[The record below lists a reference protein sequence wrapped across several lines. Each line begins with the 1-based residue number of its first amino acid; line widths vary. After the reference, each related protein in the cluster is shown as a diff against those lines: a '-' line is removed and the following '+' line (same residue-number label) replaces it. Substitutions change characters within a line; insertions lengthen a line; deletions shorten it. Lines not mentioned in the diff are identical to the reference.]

1 MAAVPTPDMLPPR
14 NELRHLEEKTVTVV
28 ERRSGFRWVLA
39 LCCTLWIGCSDEKP
53 APSASSGG
61 SGSNVAAVTPSLPP
75 SVATPD
81 PSPEMPESLSP
92 EELIEAGRSV
102 YNANCIACHSVDPTK
117 DGALGPAV
125 AGSSLALLDAR
136 VLRAE
141 YPEGY
146 EPKRET
152 RVMIALPHL
161 EPRLPEL
168 AAYLESFD

>member
-1 MAAVPTPDMLPPR
+1 MLPAAH

-39 LCCTLWIGCSDEKP
+39 VCCALWIGCSDEKP
-53 APSASSGG
+53 APGASSGG
-61 SGSNVAAVTPSLPP
+61 SGNNVDAVPPPAPP

-81 PSPEMPESLSP
+81 PSPEVPESLSP

-102 YNANCIACHSVDPTK
+102 YNANCIACHGVDPSK

-125 AGSSLALLDAR
+125 AGSSLSLLEAR

-146 EPKRET
+146 EPNRET
-152 RVMIALPHL
+152 RVMVALPHL

>member
-1 MAAVPTPDMLPPR
+1 
-14 NELRHLEEKTVTVV
+14 VTVV
-28 ERRSGFRWVLA
+28 ERRGGFQWVLA
-39 LCCTLWIGCSDEKP
+39 VGCALWIGCSDEQATP
-53 APSASSGG
+53 GASPDG
-61 SGSNVAAVTPSLPP
+61 SGSHAGEVRPSSPPNVE
-75 SVATPD
+75 TPD
-81 PSPEMPESLSP
+81 PSPGVSPVPESLSP
-92 EELIEAGRSV
+92 EERIEAGRSV
-102 YNANCIACHSVDPTK
+102 YNANCIACHSLDPTK

-125 AGSSLALLDAR
+125 AGSSVALLEAR

-146 EPKRET
+146 EPMRET